1 MLRFGSSYE
10 PRGGRANLEKCNK
23 YLPRHLPHLR
33 PLYNFQVCVCLCVC
47 VCVCVCVSVCLPMG
61 EGRIGDFFRL
71 PRWLSGKESSANA
84 GDVSSIPGSE
94 RFPGGGH
101 GNPL

>member
-1 MLRFGSSYE
+1 MLRFDSSYE
-10 PRGGRANLEKCNK
+10 PRGGTANLEKCNK
-23 YLPRHLPHLR
+23 YLSRHLPHLR
-33 PLYNFQVCVCLCVC
+33 PLYNFRVC
-47 VCVCVCVSVCLPMG
+47 VCVCVCLSVCLPMG
-61 EGRIGDFFRL
+61 EGGVGDFFRL

-84 GDVSSIPGSE
+84 GDVGSIPGSE

>member
-33 PLYNFQVCVCLCVC
+33 PLYNFHVCVC
-47 VCVCVCVSVCLPMG
+47 VCVCVCLSVCLPMG
-61 EGRIGDFFRL
+61 EGGIGDFFRL